1 MSPQSIR
8 RSSMPALTTTTKP
21 SIGLRK
27 LIERPSYLIYLNVE
41 PSLDNLC
48 SPSMPEANRECATD
62 LADVLHAAM
71 EARRAGRRGAWSLT
85 TEYKFLRAWYIGC
98 ALGLQPREE
107 ISIISARSNF
117 WIAHNA
123 ETRCALQF
131 LDRAQR

>member
-71 EARRAGRRGAWSLT
+71 EARRAERSRGRVTVYKPSRLRLRTASMLDYSGFTKLRG
-85 TEYKFLRAWYIGC
+85 EMNG
-98 ALGLQPREE
+98 GLKC
-107 ISIISARSNF
+107 SAVARR
-117 WIAHNA
+117 
-123 ETRCALQF
+123 T
-131 LDRAQR
+131 

>member
-1 MSPQSIR
+1 
-8 RSSMPALTTTTKP
+8 MPALTTTTKP

-71 EARRAGRRGAWSLT
+71 EARRAERSRGRVTVYKPSRLRLRTASMLDYSGFTKLRG
-85 TEYKFLRAWYIGC
+85 EMNG
-98 ALGLQPREE
+98 GLKC
-107 ISIISARSNF
+107 SAVARR
-117 WIAHNA
+117 
-123 ETRCALQF
+123 T
-131 LDRAQR
+131 